1 MDSNGKRARISRR
14 RLVAKS
20 SASAEPAPATPTFA
34 TPTFAI
40 GQLPRLRPAVRARV
54 AAPATGYCTRTVA
67 GPAGSRPRRRTWRG
81 PQRTDRLAARQC
93 RREQPRCAGT
103 APRTASANRR
113 TDGQAPAAPQ
123 HRSPDAVVLRLS
135 RSTPRGDRQPGPGR
149 APGGGVRAD
158 VRPPVADRRAGTWLA
173 AVREPVRRH

>member
-54 AAPATGYCTRTVA
+54 AAPATGYCTSTVV
-67 GPAGSRPRRRTWRG
+67 GPAASPLHAGRG
-81 PQRTDRLAARQC
+81 GLRNS
-93 RREQPRCAGT
+93 QPDSG
-103 APRTASANRR
+103 
-113 TDGQAPAAPQ
+113 
-123 HRSPDAVVLRLS
+123 
-135 RSTPRGDRQPGPGR
+135 
-149 APGGGVRAD
+149 
-158 VRPPVADRRAGTWLA
+158 ADRA
-173 AVREPVRRH
+173 AAQARHLSLIHI